1 MPFHTSPTSPH
12 CFANSSIIMSQELGK
27 KIKKTRA
34 VKGSKIYNNI
44 IIATRSLSIEYNK
57 YKLNNVTDAEKQTNL
72 KTLTK
77 R

>member
-1 MPFHTSPTSPH
+1 
-12 CFANSSIIMSQELGK
+12 MSQELGN

-34 VKGSKIYNNI
+34 VKGSKIYENI
-44 IIATRSLSIEYNK
+44 IIATKSLSIEYM
-57 YKLNNVTDAEKQTNL
+57 YQLNNVTDAENQTNL

>member
-1 MPFHTSPTSPH
+1 MSFHTSPTSPH
-12 CFANSSIIMSQELGK
+12 YFVNSSIIMSQELGN

-34 VKGSKIYNNI
+34 VKGSKIYENI
-44 IIATRSLSIEYNK
+44 IIATKSLSIEYM
-57 YKLNNVTDAEKQTNL
+57 YQLNNVTDAENQTNL

>member
-1 MPFHTSPTSPH
+1 MSFHTSPTSPRY
-12 CFANSSIIMSQELGK
+12 FVNSSIIMSQELGN

-34 VKGSKIYNNI
+34 VKGSKIYENI
-44 IIATRSLSIEYNK
+44 IIATKSLSIEYM
-57 YKLNNVTDAEKQTNL
+57 YQLNNVTDAENQTNL